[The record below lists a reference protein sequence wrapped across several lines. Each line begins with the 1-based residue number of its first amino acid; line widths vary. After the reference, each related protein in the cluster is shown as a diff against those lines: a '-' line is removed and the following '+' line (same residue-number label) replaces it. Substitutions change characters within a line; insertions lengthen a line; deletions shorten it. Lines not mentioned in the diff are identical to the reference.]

1 MKDFSQFYV
10 GLQALKVG
18 ARREQ
23 NKNLV
28 YCYAEPQPNLQALKG
43 RYISAQ
49 VVRPG
54 YEDVHHNSGLKGRH
68 IMGIIQRSIVLVSN
82 YKLPCIVPTLQA
94 GIWEAILNPG
104 LMTWADMWRPCRAF
118 VATQSK

>member
-1 MKDFSQFYV
+1 MKDFSQFYL
-10 GLQALKVG
+10 G
-18 ARREQ
+18 
-23 NKNLV
+23 
-28 YCYAEPQPNLQALKG
+28 LQALKG

-94 GIWEAILNPG
+94 GIRGPFLTQAFDLGCYVAPLQG
-104 LMTWADMWRPCRAF
+104 LLGR
-118 VATQSK
+118 

>member
-1 MKDFSQFYV
+1 MKDFSQFYL
-10 GLQALKVG
+10 G
-18 ARREQ
+18 
-23 NKNLV
+23 
-28 YCYAEPQPNLQALKG
+28 LQALKG

-54 YEDVHHNSGLKGRH
+54 YKDVHHNSGLKGRH
-68 IMGIIQRSIVLVSN
+68 IMGIIQRSIVLLSN

-104 LMTWADMWRPCRAF
+104 LTTWADMWRPCRAF
-118 VATQSK
+118 AATQSK

>member
-1 MKDFSQFYV
+1 MKDFSQFYL

-28 YCYAEPQPNLQALKG
+28 YCYAEPQPNLQALQG

-94 GIWEAILNPG
+94 GIWEA
-104 LMTWADMWRPCRAF
+104 
-118 VATQSK
+118 